1 MGEENQCNGIYLI
14 GSEPVYVPKINYDV
28 LKDAWNKL
36 AEYAREREYFK
47 EDITMPGIKSFH
59 QVTTNSKR
67 GLDRVTSIL
76 ETDKGT
82 YTCSCEPELNDFET
96 GFAICVA
103 KAALGGE
110 DAYRK
115 MMRSYRNAER
125 DKEKR
130 AAEEE
135 KQRQEQEDLEARRKS
150 RRERKR
156 LSRLVKRKMLEMK
169 AEEIAYEKMTG
180 AKV

>member
-1 MGEENQCNGIYLI
+1 MNEDNQSYSIRCTGF
-14 GSEPVYVPKINYDV
+14 EPVYVPKINYDA

-36 AEYAREREYFK
+36 AECVREK

-67 GLDRVTSIL
+67 SLDRVTSIL
-76 ETDKGT
+76 ETSQGV
-82 YTCSCEPELNDFET
+82 YTCSCEPDLNDFET

-125 DKEKR
+125 DKEKK

-135 KQRQEQEDLEARRKS
+135 RQRQEQEELEAKRKS